1 MRRQEDERTFADG
14 PTLGHE
20 EVRMVPRFA
29 EPSIPTGPPLDCQR
43 TTVLDDPQSTLEG
56 APQWRPVSR
65 RRWQQPAFL
74 RFPYLDVLDA
84 FPLASLLVGHV
95 PWVVRGS
102 LLAEETW
109 TCTDS

>member
-1 MRRQEDERTFADG
+1 MRRQEDKRTFADG

-20 EVRMVPRFA
+20 VVRIGPRFA
-29 EPSIPTGPPLDCQR
+29 ERSDPTGPPLDCQR
-43 TTVLDDPQSTLEG
+43 TTVLGQFQSTTEPV
-56 APQWRPVSR
+56 AQWRPVSR

-95 PWVVRGS
+95 PRVVHGS

-109 TCTDS
+109 ACTDS

>member
-1 MRRQEDERTFADG
+1 MRREEDEPTRADG
-14 PTLGHE
+14 PTPGHV
-20 EVRMVPRFA
+20 EVRMVARFA
-29 EPSIPTGPPLDCQR
+29 ERSIPTGPHPGCQR
-43 TTVLDDPQSTLEG
+43 STFLDNPQSTLDG
-56 APQWRPVSR
+56 VPQWRPVSR

-95 PWVVRGS
+95 PRVVRGS